1 MNKNN
6 KKDNNVGLF
15 QYVTYKLIKESNTDL
30 SFFDFIQKLEKL
42 QKTHTIK
49 SSVCNVRNKR
59 VTSYSISLKQKR
71 RFDMELENY
80 NRSI

>member
-1 MNKNN
+1 MS
-6 KKDNNVGLF
+6 VFHYL
-15 QYVTYKLIKESNTDL
+15 TYKTIKKSDVDL

-59 VTSYSISLKQKR
+59 VKSYSILLQKKAV
-71 RFDMELENY
+71 
-80 NRSI
+80 

>member
-1 MNKNN
+1 MKKNKNQDKN
-6 KKDNNVGLF
+6 QNHKNNIIEAF
-15 QYVTYKLIKESNTDL
+15 QYLSYQTIKESDTDL

-59 VTSYSISLKQKR
+59 VKDYFILLQKKA
-71 RFDMELENY
+71 
-80 NRSI
+80 I

>member
-1 MNKNN
+1 MKENN
-6 KKDNNVGLF
+6 KEDTMSVF
-15 QYVTYKLIKESNTDL
+15 QYLTYRVIKESDADL

-59 VTSYSISLKQKR
+59 VKSYSILLQKKAV
-71 RFDMELENY
+71 
-80 NRSI
+80 